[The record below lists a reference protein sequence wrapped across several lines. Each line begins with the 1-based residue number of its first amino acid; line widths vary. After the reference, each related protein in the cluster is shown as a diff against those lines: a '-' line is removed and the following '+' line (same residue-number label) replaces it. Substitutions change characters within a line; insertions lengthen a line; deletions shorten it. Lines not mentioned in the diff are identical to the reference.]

1 MSELWRAQQERASD
15 QGKDRNEKLDGT
27 NCFPTLQ
34 ELVLLVLVVRRLHQH
49 HTPHTTHHTPHTTH
63 HTPQQPVLEHAM
75 VMLGG
80 WYDEEGDPLIM
91 MLNSGKSMPLVL
103 VSPSYLAACGA
114 EISFLNAILTEDT
127 KVARQEG
134 LSGMCFP

>member
-1 MSELWRAQQERASD
+1 
-15 QGKDRNEKLDGT
+15 
-27 NCFPTLQ
+27 
-34 ELVLLVLVVRRLHQH
+34 
-49 HTPHTTHHTPHTTH
+49 
-63 HTPQQPVLEHAM
+63 M

-80 WYDEEGDPLIM
+80 WYDEESDPLIM
-91 MLNSGKSMPLVL
+91 MLNSWKSMPLVL